1 MEIYQ
6 IGNIMTTDQIT
17 DQFFEL
23 VQRFIH
29 LRPKLALPEHIVRF
43 RQQMQNLK
51 LGAGTN
57 QEDRM
62 FIFRLAIILERAETP
77 PTMGELS
84 TELGIPLSSATR
96 IVDGLV
102 GANFIERIPDESD
115 RRVVRVQMTEA
126 GREIYQSVMEFNK
139 QRITHML
146 SKFTP
151 EEQTQ
156 LLHLMTKLFDSLV
169 RETETKQE

>member
-1 MEIYQ
+1 
-6 IGNIMTTDQIT
+6 MTTDQIT
-17 DQFFEL
+17 NQFFEL

-29 LRPKLALPEHIVRF
+29 LRPKLVLPENVARF
-43 RQQMQNLK
+43 RQQMQDLK
-51 LGAGTN
+51 IGGASN
-57 QEDRM
+57 QEDRA
-62 FIFRLAIILERAETP
+62 FVFRIFIILERSGTP

-102 GANFIERIPDESD
+102 NGNFIERIPDESD
-115 RRVVRVQMTEA
+115 RRVVRVQMTTN
-126 GREIYQSVMEFNK
+126 GREIYQAAMEFNK
-139 QRITHML
+139 QRLVHML

-156 LLHLMTKLFDSLV
+156 LLYLMNKLFDSLLEEV
-169 RETETKQE
+169 ETETGASQ

>member
-1 MEIYQ
+1 MA
-6 IGNIMTTDQIT
+6 TDQIA

-29 LRPKLALPEHIVRF
+29 LRPKLVLPENVARF
-43 RQQMQNLK
+43 RQQMQDLK
-51 LGAGTN
+51 IGSASN
-57 QEDRM
+57 QEDRA
-62 FIFRLAIILERAETP
+62 FVFRIFIILERSGTP

-102 GANFIERIPDESD
+102 NGNFIERIPDESD
-115 RRVVRVQMTEA
+115 RRVVRVQMTGT
-126 GREIYQSVMEFNK
+126 GRKIYQAAMEFNK
-139 QRITHML
+139 QRIAHFL
-146 SKFTP
+146 SKFTL

-156 LLHLMTKLFDSLV
+156 LLYLMNKLFDSLM
-169 RETETKQE
+169 EEAEIATGASQ

>member
-1 MEIYQ
+1 
-6 IGNIMTTDQIT
+6 MTTEQIA

-29 LRPKLALPEHIVRF
+29 LRPKLVVPEHVTRF
-43 RQQMQNLK
+43 KQQMQNLR
-51 LGAGTN
+51 LSGATN
-57 QEDRM
+57 QEDRA
-62 FIFRLAIILERAETP
+62 FIFRIFIILERSGTS

-102 GANFIERIPDESD
+102 SANFIERIPDESD
-115 RRVVRVQMTEA
+115 RRVVRVQMTA
-126 GREIYQSVMEFNK
+126 TGKEIYQTAMDFNK
-139 QRITHML
+139 QRIVHML
-146 SKFTP
+146 SKFTL

-156 LLHLMTKLFDSLV
+156 LLYLMNKLFDSLV
-169 RETETKQE
+169 AEAETKTGATL

>member
-1 MEIYQ
+1 
-6 IGNIMTTDQIT
+6 MTTDQIT

-29 LRPKLALPEHIVRF
+29 LRPKLVLPENVARF
-43 RQQMQNLK
+43 RQQMQDLK
-51 LGAGTN
+51 IGGASN
-57 QEDRM
+57 QEDRA
-62 FIFRLAIILERAETP
+62 FVFRIFIILERSGTP

-102 GANFIERIPDESD
+102 NGNFIERIPDESD
-115 RRVVRVQMTEA
+115 RRVVRVQMTTN
-126 GREIYQSVMEFNK
+126 GREIYQAAMEFNK
-139 QRITHML
+139 QRLVHML

-156 LLHLMTKLFDSLV
+156 LLYLMNKLFDSLLEEV
-169 RETETKQE
+169 ETETGASQ

>member
-1 MEIYQ
+1 
-6 IGNIMTTDQIT
+6 MTTDQT
-17 DQFFEL
+17 TEQFFEL

-29 LRPKLALPEHIVRF
+29 LRPKLVVPEHVERF
-43 RQQMQNLK
+43 RRQMQNLK
-51 LGAGTN
+51 LGGVTN
-57 QEDRM
+57 QEDRAYV
-62 FIFRLAIILERAETP
+62 FRLAIIVERSGTP

-84 TELGIPLSSATR
+84 TELGIPLSTATR

-115 RRVVRVQMTEA
+115 RRVVRVRMTET

-146 SKFTP
+146 SKFTL

-156 LLHLMTKLFDSLV
+156 LLHLMNKLFDSLV
-169 RETETKQE
+169 KETETKQE

>member
-1 MEIYQ
+1 MS
-6 IGNIMTTDQIT
+6 TDQIT

-29 LRPKLALPEHIVRF
+29 LRPKLVIPENVARF
-43 RQQMQNLK
+43 RQQMQDLK
-51 LGAGTN
+51 IGGVTN
-57 QEDRM
+57 QEDRA
-62 FIFRLAIILERAETP
+62 FVFRIFIILEWSGTP

-102 GANFIERIPDESD
+102 SRNFIERIPDESD
-115 RRVVRVQMTEA
+115 RRVIRVQMTTT
-126 GREIYQSVMEFNK
+126 GREIYQAAMEFNK
-139 QRITHML
+139 QRIAHML
-146 SKFTP
+146 SKFTL

-156 LLHLMTKLFDSLV
+156 LLHLMNKLFDSLLEEV
-169 RETETKQE
+169 ETETGASQ

>member
-1 MEIYQ
+1 
-6 IGNIMTTDQIT
+6 MTTDQIT

-29 LRPKLALPEHIVRF
+29 LRPKLVLPENVARF
-43 RQQMQNLK
+43 RQQMQDLK
-51 LGAGTN
+51 IGGASN
-57 QEDRM
+57 QEDRA
-62 FIFRLAIILERAETP
+62 FVFRIFIILERSGTP

-84 TELGIPLSSATR
+84 AELGIPLSSATR

-102 GANFIERIPDESD
+102 NGNFIERIPDESD
-115 RRVVRVQMTEA
+115 RRVVRVQMTTN
-126 GREIYQSVMEFNK
+126 GREIYQAAMEFNK
-139 QRITHML
+139 QRLVHML

-156 LLHLMTKLFDSLV
+156 LLYLMNKLFDSLLEEV
-169 RETETKQE
+169 ETETGASQ